1 MYMLYVSSVVF
12 SLDRATRPN
21 FFFFFFSPF
30 YAIIHIIVIIYNN
43 NRHQR
48 FADQFCNYVLLF
60 FFGDKRIK
68 NSTAREKPANFGQN
82 FLKISRLDFAK
93 YIRVIRKKRI

>member
-68 NSTAREKPANFGQN
+68 NSSAGKAREFRTE
-82 FLKISRLDFAK
+82 FLKNISTRF
-93 YIRVIRKKRI
+93 